1 MGAKICLITFLLAA
15 FQLCGAG
22 APEMSETARANL
34 SEQLGRFYA
43 FKEGRTPAQKK
54 IDTQILMRSSA
65 ITSPQVTVGLPNGL
79 VNSYAGE
86 NGYADCNVKCTVS
99 DRLVE
104 LIKAKGGIVISVSQ
118 RFGAIH
124 AKIPFAAIEQI
135 AADSD
140 VKSIKKIW
148 RGMTNKGT
156 TSEGVKAHRADTA
169 RSSYGVTGAGVKVGV
184 ISDGCDDLRT
194 LQYSGDLPSN
204 VQVLSGRAGSGYE
217 GGAMME
223 IVHDM
228 APNAGLA
235 FANYGS
241 SCEEFGEAILA
252 LFNAGCKVV
261 VDDISFGN
269 DAAFEDGPISQAINE
284 MTKKGGVYVTCA
296 CNSGAYDRGTSCV
309 WEGDFSASDTSPY
322 FKGKAGFEKYTKSYV
337 CHTFTADPIVKQ
349 MGYDCFNE
357 ITGVNG
363 SSSGSSYLCLQWAD
377 KWGKSANDYD
387 FFVVDLYTGSLIVAS
402 ADDQNGNDDP
412 IEMAEFPNTA
422 LYMHKPVVMVVK
434 KTTAKA
440 RFFRFEIPR
449 GRLSLYSS
457 GSIFGHHAN
466 ENAITCAAAAAP
478 SGRVFTANDP
488 LEDFSSDG
496 PGFRFYK
503 TNGTAY
509 KTGTAGLFDG
519 GKGGG
524 VEIKKPDVT
533 AADSVSCSAN
543 GFENFPGTS
552 AAAPHGA
559 AIAALMLEAN
569 PSLSA
574 AKVKELMTK
583 STMRSSVTWDR
594 NYGYGI
600 LDAAKCV
607 QAARNEPQ
615 ITYSV
620 TYKPGAN
627 GTGSEVTD
635 KKTKGKALTLRGAT
649 FTRTGY
655 VQTGWSKTDGGAQ
668 AYALGASYTTDAALT
683 LYPVWT
689 AEPKSDLA
697 FLTRSQIEGTNYE
710 GWEKTMFLSADLPTS
725 FAYDPISEYEVGAT
739 PCIRFLVGN
748 LGDADAS
755 TVKITFEILDSDGQ
769 VKNQLNRSSE
779 ILVESMCFV
788 ALHYQWD
795 VMSSL
800 AAGKYRLRMT
810 LDSDGT
816 SDSSSAANKVATYD
830 FTVKAKSAP
839 YSIRF
844 IRNDGSGAMETK
856 SFPYGVTTALPTL
869 DSLGWARRGY
879 TFMGWYTST
888 ANIAAGKNPWKT
900 DGGTVAS
907 PTAAGKQMDAYA
919 RWELKTG
926 YYQIKFYKNDGTDK
940 WRTLAYEHGKS
951 TALPTCEAGLGWT
964 RAGYKFE
971 GWAVSAAN
979 ARAGKVWKAGG
990 AKVSTATD
998 KGSTLSVYAV
1008 WKELPKYR
1016 IRFIR
1021 NDGAGT
1027 TVTKD
1032 FPCTQTTALPTLSA
1046 LGWAR
1051 RGYTFTGWYTSTKN
1065 IAADNSP
1072 WKADGAKVTD
1082 AIAEGRTLDVYAG
1095 WKLKSG
1101 YYQIKFYKNDGT
1113 DKWRTLGYEYG
1124 KSTALPSCDAGLGW
1138 TRAGHVFGGWAT
1150 SAANAK
1156 AGKVWKDDAAK
1167 VATTVAPGQ
1176 SFSCY
1181 AIWLPAYSIRFIR
1194 NDGAG
1199 TMETRSFPYGVT
1211 TALPKLNAMDWARRG
1226 YAFMGWYTSTANI
1239 AAGKDPW
1246 KTDGGTVASP
1256 IAAGTTM
1263 DVYAGWKLKGGCY
1276 QIKFNKNDGTG
1287 KWRTLAYEYGKST
1300 ALPTCVKGL
1309 GWTRKGYAFGGWA
1322 TSAANAR
1329 AGKVWKP
1336 DAAKVATTVAA
1347 GQSFSCYAIWKK
1359 TSANA
1364 VSLCGA
1370 AIPSPASDP
1379 PSLIPGHYSGLFADG
1394 SGAFDL
1400 LVEEDGSAFFRAETE
1415 DGVWEAECEAEP
1427 VDGTL
1432 VLIFADGSALV
1443 IRMEDGT
1450 AMAIGTMTIAAAWK

>member
-1 MGAKICLITFLLAA
+1 MKNVTVLAVFLLAA

-22 APEMSETARANL
+22 APQMSETAKANF
-34 SEQLGRFYA
+34 STQLENFYA
-43 FKEGRTPAQKK
+43 FKENRTPVQRK

-65 ITSPQVTVGLPNGL
+65 ITSPQAVARLSNAL
-79 VNSYAGE
+79 VNSYVGE
-86 NGYADCNVKCTVS
+86 NGCADCNVKCTVS

-104 LIKAKGGIVISVSQ
+104 LIKAKGGTVISVSQ

-124 AKIPFAAIEQI
+124 AKIPFAVIEAI
-135 AADSD
+135 AADPD
-140 VKSIKKIW
+140 VTSIKKIW
-148 RGMTNKGT
+148 RGMTNKNT
-156 TSEGVKAHRADTA
+156 TSEGVKAHRADTVQ
-169 RSSYGVTGAGVKVGV
+169 SSYGVTGAGVNVGV
-184 ISDGCDDLRT
+184 ISDGCDDLYS
-194 LQYSGDLPSN
+194 LQRSGDLPSN

-235 FANYGS
+235 FANCGS

-261 VDDISFGN
+261 VDDMAFLN

-296 CNSGAYDRGTSCV
+296 CNSGAYSRGTSCV
-309 WEGDFSASDTSPY
+309 WEGDFSDSGAVPFT
-322 FKGKAGFEKYTKSYV
+322 KGSAGYERYTKDYV
-337 CHTFTADPIVKQ
+337 CHQFSTDPILVQ
-349 MGYDCFNE
+349 TGMHCVNTIE
-357 ITGVNG
+357 GVNEG
-363 SSSGSSYLCLQWAD
+363 SSTGKTVLCLQWAD

-387 FFVVDLYTGSLIVAS
+387 FFVADPRTGTLIVAAS
-402 ADDQNGNDDP
+402 DDQNGKGDP
-412 IEMAEFPNTA
+412 IELVEVSNAVM
-422 LYMHKPVVMVVK
+422 YMTTPIVAVVK
-434 KTTAKA
+434 KTSSAA
-440 RFFRFEIPR
+440 RFFRFEVTR
-449 GRLSLYSS
+449 GRLGTYTN
-457 GSIFGHHAN
+457 GSIYGHHAN

-478 SGRVFTANDP
+478 SGRAFTANDP

-509 KTGTAGLFDG
+509 KTGTVGLFDG

-552 AAAPHGA
+552 AAAPHCA

-569 PSLSA
+569 PSLTA

-583 STMRSSVTWDR
+583 STMRTTVSWDR
-594 NYGYGI
+594 DYGYGI

-620 TYKPGAN
+620 TYKPGTN
-627 GTGSEVTD
+627 GTGTQVTD
-635 KKTKGKALTLRGAT
+635 KKTKGRALTLRGAT

-668 AYALGASYTTDAALT
+668 AYALGASYTTDSALT

-689 AEPKSDLA
+689 AEPKCDLA
-697 FLTRSQIEGTNYE
+697 FLTRSQIAGTNYE
-710 GWEKTMFLSADLPTS
+710 GWEKTMFLSADVPTG

-739 PCIRFLVGN
+739 PCIRFLIGN

-755 TVKITFEILDSDGQ
+755 TVKIKFEILDSGGQ
-769 VKNQLNRSSE
+769 VKNLLNRSSE
-779 ILVESMCFV
+779 VSVQSMCFI

-795 VMSSL
+795 AMSSL
-800 AAGKYRLRMT
+800 AAGSYRLRMT

-816 SDSSSAANKVATYD
+816 SGSSSAANKVATYD
-830 FTVKAKSAP
+830 FTVKAKAAP

-879 TFMGWYTST
+879 TFTGWYTSP

-940 WRTLAYEHGKS
+940 WRSLAYEYGKS
-951 TALPTCEAGLGWT
+951 TALPTGEAGLGWT
-964 RAGYKFE
+964 RAGYEFK
-971 GWAVSAAN
+971 GWATSAAN
-979 ARAGKVWKAGG
+979 AKAGKVWKAGG
-990 AKVSTATD
+990 AKVSAATA

-1027 TVTKD
+1027 TVTKS
-1032 FPCTQTTALPTLSA
+1032 FPCTQATALPTLGS

-1051 RGYTFTGWYTSTKN
+1051 RGYTFTGWYTSTAN
-1065 IAADNSP
+1065 IAAGKA
-1072 WKADGAKVTD
+1072 WKTDGAKVTD
-1082 AIAEGRTLDVYAG
+1082 ATAAERTLDVYAG

-1101 YYQIKFYKNDGT
+1101 YYQIKFNKNDGT
-1113 DKWRTLGYEYG
+1113 GKWRSLAYEYG
-1124 KSTALPSCDAGLGW
+1124 KSTALPTCTKGLGW
-1138 TRAGHVFGGWAT
+1138 TRKDYAFGGWAT

-1156 AGKVWKDDAAK
+1156 AGKVWKADAAK
-1167 VATTVAPGQ
+1167 VVTAAASGKTLNV
-1176 SFSCY
+1176 Y

-1199 TMETRSFPYGVT
+1199 TMETVELPYGVT
-1211 TALPKLNAMDWARRG
+1211 TKLPTLNAMVWARRG
-1226 YAFMGWYTSTANI
+1226 YTFTGWYTSTANI
-1239 AAGKDPW
+1239 AAGKVW
-1246 KTDGGTVASP
+1246 KGDGGTVASP
-1256 IAAGTTM
+1256 TAAGTRM
-1263 DVYAGWKLKGGCY
+1263 DVYAGWMLKGGYY
-1276 QIKFNKNDGTG
+1276 QIKFYKNDGTG

-1309 GWTRKGYAFGGWA
+1309 GWTRKGYVFGGWA
-1322 TSAANAR
+1322 TSAANAK
-1329 AGKVWKP
+1329 AGNVWKP

-1359 TSANA
+1359 VSANV
-1364 VSLCGA
+1364 VSAHGPA
-1370 AIPSPASDP
+1370 TPSPVPDP
-1379 PSLIPGHYSGLFADG
+1379 PSIIPGYYSGLFADG
-1394 SGAFDL
+1394 SGTFDL
-1400 LVEEDGSAFFRAETE
+1400 LLGEDGTAFFRAETE
-1415 DGVWEAECEAEP
+1415 DGVWAAECEAEP

-1432 VLIFADGSALV
+1432 VLIFEDGSAITV
-1443 IRMEDGT
+1443 ACDGL
-1450 AMAIGTMTIAAAWK
+1450 AFREVR